1 MKDYLNHIYNE
12 IISQKSWEKKYKTTI
27 NRTFDK
33 DTYEQVLPKLKNL
46 FTKLNGGTFAETVI
60 VDYQTKA
67 ISKLN
72 AFDTKLIPILS
83 DLGYTVSKESYLTG
97 KVTKDNKE
105 INVIDILS
113 SFNSKIK
120 TYDQLQKAAEQNP
133 GAKKQLDAIDKLKIN
148 NLINNDK
155 INISRLS
162 IYNNNKDKE
171 YKIVFTMDQRA
182 IASQSTSVGWRSC
195 MNLNS
200 GMYRDMVGSGISA
213 GVFIAYLVQAGD
225 EFELNDPKARVLIKP
240 RTYTTMKQFGFR
252 RRNKDRDET
261 EFSQEMVWDV
271 EEKAYPEEAPEAFK
285 QQVQNIIKNV
295 TGKPKEGLYSL
306 STDIYDDTM
315 GTYKYYGKKNLD
327 KLSDGQLEALLKNKA
342 ISFKDIKNPSNKI
355 IKIAIKQDRKNFKYI
370 KVQTP
375 SIMRDAIE
383 HAYENE
389 IPDLY
394 KMFIDPPE
402 SITLDALGRNGEIIK
417 YIENPSQRMINKAIQ
432 ETPQA
437 IRYIK
442 NPSEKLQILA
452 IEQDAYALTY
462 IKNPSEKVQLLAME
476 NDPNVIEVIDNP
488 SEEVQEMAIDFSAYL
503 IKYIK
508 NPSEKIKQMAVQS
521 RGDTIQFIKN
531 PSEEVQQIAVSQ
543 DGTVIRLIKNP
554 SDKVQW
560 YAVKDSPFVIKYI
573 KNPSEKIQKL
583 AVETDGNAIKHIQN
597 ASEEIKILAV
607 KQNGNAIQF
616 IKNPSEEI
624 KKVSSESHKA
634 LIKRSWRHIKYIT
647 DPSEEI
653 QMLAVRKNKSA
664 IDYIDNPTAKVKRL
678 AKEKAR
684 K

>member
-33 DTYEQVLPKLKNL
+33 DTYEQVLPKLKNF

-327 KLSDGQLEALLKNKA
+327 KLSDGHLEALLKNKA

-355 IKIAIKQDRKNFKYI
+355 IKIAIRQDRKNFKYI

-462 IKNPSEKVQLLAME
+462 IKNPSEKVQLLAMQ

-521 RGDTIQFIKN
+521 RGNTIQFIKN

-543 DGTVIRLIKNP
+543 DGTVIQLIKNP